1 MIRREWIK
9 VVQAARLLRDKRC
22 RVRPQDGLRHR
33 NGSPYILRALL
44 AVLTMSLATALAG
57 ASAASAQPSTW
68 SIASS
73 PNYSEPLSNYLA
85 SVSCTTT
92 TFCVAVGYYPSA
104 SGAQVTLAESFNG
117 TSWTLTPTP
126 NPASSLAAQLT
137 SVSCTTTT
145 FCAAVGNYY
154 NSSASAWESFIEV
167 FNGSTWSVVAAPSP
181 PAPATNPNLESVSC
195 KSTTFCVAVGY
206 YSTSIGPAHTFAET
220 FNGTAWTLSSSP
232 NPAASSWDELL
243 GISCTSTS
251 SCIAVG
257 WYYAGQADQT
267 LVVAYK
273 AGTWTVDTSPNTSTF
288 VYNSLAAVS
297 CASATSC
304 LAVGHIS
311 GSNGTTL
318 AETFNGSSWSII
330 PSPSVG
336 GFGEFSSVSCSVG
349 LCAVTGSALQQTG
362 RSFQAMVA
370 TFDGTSWTIRSL
382 YLSPSVTTHLIGVS
396 CANRNFCI
404 AAGWT
409 RSPTATADETVAA
422 TWSAGTWSIAPIADA
437 AAPLD
442 NFLKGISCTS
452 PSNCV
457 AVGWYSNA
465 SSVNQTLVEDW
476 NGVAWS
482 IVSSPNTSTSQ
493 SNELDSVSCLT
504 TASCVAVGR
513 YSNASNVNQTL
524 IEDWNGVAWSI
535 VSSPN
540 TSTSQSNELD
550 SVSCATTTSCV
561 AVGRYST
568 GGGAIQTLAE
578 IYSATTKAWSIA
590 PTPNAT
596 AGIDIL
602 WGVSCT
608 STFSCTAVGASMPPP
623 PLLLRFFHTLV
634 ETYNGSKWSIVSSPN
649 PSIVGDYLNAVSC
662 TSSISCTAVGGFMNT
677 SPRVNQTL
685 VEDYN
690 GSKWSVVTSPN
701 TTTSQANELYSVS
714 CASTTSCVAT
724 GWYSNASNVNQTLVE
739 GWNGAAWSIM
749 SSPNTSTSQGN
760 ELASVSCPSFL
771 YCYAAGNYSNGLVNQ
786 TLIEAGTPPPPKGY
800 WFVASD
806 GGIFSFG
813 NAHFYGSMGGKPL
826 NKPIVGMA
834 ATPDGKGYWF
844 VASDGG
850 IFSFGDAHFYGSMGG
865 KPLNKPIVGM
875 AATPDGLG
883 YWFVASDGGIF
894 SFGDAKFFGSMGA
907 RHLNKPIVGMA
918 AT

>member
-1 MIRREWIK
+1 M
-9 VVQAARLLRDKRC
+9 
-22 RVRPQDGLRHR
+22 
-33 NGSPYILRALL
+33 
-44 AVLTMSLATALAG
+44 LTMSLATALAG

-68 SIASS
+68 SVASS
-73 PNYSEPLSNYLA
+73 PNSTEPLSNYLA
-85 SVSCTTT
+85 DFSCTTT
-92 TFCVAVGYYPSA
+92 TFCVAVGYYYTA

-126 NPASSLAAQLT
+126 NPASSLSAQLA

-145 FCAAVGNYY
+145 FCAAVGYY
-154 NSSASAWESFIEV
+154 YSPSASAWGSFTEV
-167 FNGSTWSVVAAPSP
+167 FNGSTWSVVAVPSP
-181 PAPATNPNLESVSC
+181 PAPATSPLLQAVSC
-195 KSTTFCVAVGY
+195 ATTTSCVAVGY
-206 YSTSIGPAHTFAET
+206 YNTSTGPAHTFAET
-220 FNGTAWTLSSSP
+220 FNGTTWTLSSSP
-232 NPAASSWDELL
+232 NPAASSSDELL

-336 GFGEFSSVSCSVG
+336 GYGEFSSVSCSVG

-382 YLSPSVTTHLIGVS
+382 YLSPSATTHHKGVS

-409 RSPTATADETVAA
+409 GLPTATADETVAG

-513 YSNASNVNQTL
+513 YSNASTVNQTL

-540 TSTSQSNELD
+540 TSTSLDNELD
-550 SVSCATTTSCV
+550 SVSCSSTTSCV

-623 PLLLRFFHTLV
+623 PLMLRFFHTLV

-649 PSIVGDYLNAVSC
+649 ASIVGNYLNAVSC
-662 TSSISCTAVGGFMNT
+662 TSATSCTAVGGFMNT

-690 GSKWSVVTSPN
+690 GSKWSIVTSPN

-739 GWNGAAWSIM
+739 DWNGATWSIM

-771 YCYAAGNYSNGLVNQ
+771 YCYTAGNYSNGLVNQ

-834 ATPDGKGYWF
+834 ATPDGQGYW
-844 VASDGG
+844 
-850 IFSFGDAHFYGSMGG
+850 
-865 KPLNKPIVGM
+865 
-875 AATPDGLG
+875 
-883 YWFVASDGGIF
+883 
-894 SFGDAKFFGSMGA
+894 
-907 RHLNKPIVGMA
+907 
-918 AT
+918 